1 MKDKTV
7 LIVDDN
13 ENNLKLAREIIQ
25 SLGLK
30 TMEATDAKSAI
41 AQAREHL
48 PDLILMD
55 IQLPGMDGVEATRIL
70 KHDDRTGHIPII
82 ALTSLAMN
90 GDKEK
95 IMSAGCDA
103 YLAKP
108 FGFEEFVST
117 VEGLLG
123 EKTNE

>member
-13 ENNLKLAREIIQ
+13 KNNLKLAGEIVR

-30 TMEATDAKSAI
+30 TIEATDAKSAI
-41 AQAREHL
+41 ALARERL

-55 IQLPGMDGVEATRIL
+55 IQLPGMGGMEAIRIL
-70 KHDDRTGHIPII
+70 KNDDRTRHIPII

-90 GDKEK
+90 GDKKK
-95 IMSAGCDA
+95 IMASGCDA

-108 FGFEEFVST
+108 FRFDDFVNA

-123 EKTNE
+123 EKTNG